1 MDASPGPRNVVHVT
15 VNANTSVAGG
25 NTWRDLPAAQQP
37 EYPDSEALRDV
48 LADLASYPPLVF
60 AGECD
65 QLRARLGAVAK
76 GEAFLLQGGDC
87 AEAFDAVS
95 AEHIR
100 AKLKTLLQMSAVLT
114 YAASVPVVKVGRI
127 AGQYSKPR
135 SKPTETR
142 DGVTLPTYRGDSVN
156 GFAFTEKDR
165 VPDPARLKQMYHA
178 SSSTLNLVRAFT
190 TGGYADLRQVHAW
203 NQDFVKS
210 SPAGQRYEA
219 LAREIDS
226 ALNFMKACG
235 TDPAEFKAVE
245 FYASHE
251 ALLLDYET
259 ALTRT
264 DSRTGELY
272 DTSGHMVWI
281 GERTR
286 QMDGAHIE
294 FASKVRNPIGIKL
307 GPTTT
312 VDEAL
317 GYIDRLDPEREPGRL
332 TFIVR
337 MGADKVR
344 DKLPE
349 LVEKVTASGA
359 TVAWVTDPMHGN
371 TFEAASGHKTRRFD
385 DVLDE
390 VKGFFEVHKGL
401 GTHPGGIHVELTGDD
416 VTECVGGGHE
426 IFVDDLHQRY
436 ETACDPR
443 LNRSQ
448 SLDLAFL
455 VAEMYRD
462 Q

>member
-1 MDASPGPRNVVHVT
+1 MT

-135 SKPTETR
+135 SKSTETR

-156 GFAFTEKDR
+156 GFAFTEDAR

-219 LAREIDS
+219 LAREIDN

-317 GYIDRLDPEREPGRL
+317 GYVDRLDPDREPGRL

>member
-1 MDASPGPRNVVHVT
+1 MT
-15 VNANTSVAGG
+15 VNADSSSIDS
-25 NTWRDLPAAQQP
+25 WRDLPAAQQP
-37 EYPDSEALRDV
+37 EYPDPAALRAV
-48 LADLASYPPLVF
+48 TQELAGYPPLVF

-65 QLRARLGAVAK
+65 QLRARIAEVAQ
-76 GEAFLLQGGDC
+76 GRAFVLQGGDC
-87 AEAFDAVS
+87 AEAFDQVGADQ
-95 AEHIR
+95 IR

-114 YAASVPVVKVGRI
+114 YAAAVPVVKIGRI

-156 GFAFTEKDR
+156 GAEFTEEAR
-165 VPDPARLKQMYHA
+165 VPDPRRLLRMYN
-178 SSSTLNLVRAFT
+178 SSAATLNLVRGFT
-190 TGGYADLRQVHAW
+190 TGGYAGLHQVHSW
-203 NQDFVKS
+203 NQDFVRS
-210 SPAGQRYEA
+210 SAAGQRYEA
-219 LAREIDS
+219 LAREIDN

-235 TDPAEFKAVE
+235 AEPAEFQSVE

-251 ALLLDYET
+251 ALLLDYEA

-264 DSRTGELY
+264 DSRSGRQY
-272 DTSGHMVWI
+272 DVSGHMVWI

-286 QMDGAHIE
+286 QLDGAHLE
-294 FASKVRNPIGIKL
+294 FASRIENPIGVKL

-312 VDEAL
+312 PEEAL
-317 GYIDRLDPEREPGRL
+317 TLIERLDPDRRPGRL
-332 TFIVR
+332 TFITR

-344 DKLPE
+344 DRLPT

-359 TVAWVTDPMHGN
+359 QVAWVCDPMHGN

-390 VKGFFEVHKGL
+390 VKGFFEVHKAL

-416 VTECVGGGHE
+416 VTECVGGGDE

-455 VAEMYRD
+455 VAEMYRS
-462 Q
+462 

>member
-1 MDASPGPRNVVHVT
+1 MNLHGPSR
-15 VNANTSVAGG
+15 S
-25 NTWRDLPAAQQP
+25 WQSLPAAQQP
-37 EYPDSEALRDV
+37 DYPDPQALREV
-48 LADLASYPPLVF
+48 VADLASYPPLVF
-60 AGECD
+60 AGEAD
-65 QLRARLGAVAK
+65 QLRTRMAAVAR

-95 AEHIR
+95 ADQIR
-100 AKLKTLLQMSAVLT
+100 DKLKTLLQMGVVLT

-135 SKPTETR
+135 SSPTETR
-142 DGVTLPTYRGDSVN
+142 DGVTLPSYRGDSVN
-156 GFAFTEKDR
+156 GQAFTEAAR
-165 VPDPARLKQMYHA
+165 TPDPQRLKRMYHA
-178 SSSTLNLVRAFT
+178 SASTLNLVRAFT

-210 SPAGQRYEA
+210 SPSGRRYEA
-219 LAREIDS
+219 LAREIDN
-226 ALNFMKACG
+226 ALNFMQACG
-235 TDPAEFKAVE
+235 ADPEEFRTVE
-245 FYASHE
+245 FFSSHE
-251 ALLLDYET
+251 ALLLDYES
-259 ALTRT
+259 ALTRV
-264 DSRTGELY
+264 DSRTGRLY
-272 DTSGHMVWI
+272 DVSAHMVWI

-286 QMDGAHIE
+286 QLDGAHVE
-294 FASKVRNPIGIKL
+294 FASKIRNPIGVKL

-312 VDEAL
+312 PDDAL
-317 GYIDRLDPEREPGRL
+317 ALLDRLDPDREPGRL
-332 TFIVR
+332 TFVVR

-359 TVAWVTDPMHGN
+359 VVAWVTDPMHGN

-390 VKGFFEVHKGL
+390 VKGFFEVHKEL

-416 VTECVGGGHE
+416 VTECVGGGDE
-426 IFVDDLHQRY
+426 ILVDDLHHRY

-455 VAEMYRD
+455 VAQMYRE
-462 Q
+462 QVRGF

>member
-1 MDASPGPRNVVHVT
+1 MGVT

-37 EYPDSEALRDV
+37 EYPDAEALRDV
-48 LADLASYPPLVF
+48 LADLESYPPLVF

-114 YAASVPVVKVGRI
+114 YAASVPVVKIGRI
-127 AGQYSKPR
+127 AGQYLPR

-156 GFAFTEKDR
+156 GFAFTEEAR
-165 VPDPARLKQMYHA
+165 IPDPERLKRMYHA
-178 SSSTLNLVRAFT
+178 SASTLNLVRAFT

-210 SPAGQRYEA
+210 SPSGQRYEA
-219 LAREIDS
+219 LAREIDN

-251 ALLLDYET
+251 ALLLDYESS
-259 ALTRT
+259 LTRT
-264 DSRTGELY
+264 DSRTGRLY
-272 DTSGHMVWI
+272 DTSAHMVWV

-294 FASKVRNPIGIKL
+294 FASKVRNPVGIKL

-317 GYIDRLDPEREPGRL
+317 GYVDRLDPEREPGRL

-359 TVAWVTDPMHGN
+359 TVVWVTDPMHGN

>member
-1 MDASPGPRNVVHVT
+1 MT

-65 QLRARLGAVAK
+65 QLRARMGAVAK

-95 AEHIR
+95 ADHIR

-114 YAASVPVVKVGRI
+114 YAAAVPVVKVGRI

-156 GFAFTEKDR
+156 GFEFTEAAR
-165 VPDPARLKQMYHA
+165 VPDPERLKRMYHA
-178 SSSTLNLVRAFT
+178 SASTLNLVRAFT

-203 NQDFVKS
+203 NQDFVRS
-210 SPAGQRYEA
+210 SPSGQRYEA
-219 LAREIDS
+219 LAREIDN
-226 ALNFMKACG
+226 AMNFMKACG

-245 FYASHE
+245 FYSSHE

-272 DTSGHMVWI
+272 NTSGHMVWI

-294 FASKVRNPIGIKL
+294 FASKIRNPIGIKL
-307 GPTTT
+307 GPTTS
-312 VDEAL
+312 VDDAL

-332 TFIVR
+332 TFVVR

-359 TVAWVTDPMHGN
+359 VVAWVTDPMHGN

-401 GTHPGGIHVELTGDD
+401 GTHPGGIHVELTGED

-426 IFVDDLHQRY
+426 ILVDDLHQRY